1 MIVYHH
7 IFSALKSRPPKHTTC
22 LGSKKLSHIGSISLV
37 TNLSRV
43 LVFIPFPS
51 LGEGALSSSNA
62 NVKFVLIRLEIHA
75 AGYFHAPLRYFRAAV
90 QLDRGSVPPLQAPHY
105 SARGAVIW
113 NQRRGA
119 VIRNRLICMNILEAT
134 ATVTRLAPL
143 STCKSQHPIK
153 NCALT
158 RG

>member
-90 QLDRGSVPPLQAPHY
+90 QLERVGSAAPCAPLQ
-105 SARGAVIW
+105 RRDAVIW

-134 ATVTRLAPL
+134 ATVRRLAPL
-143 STCKSQHPIK
+143 
-153 NCALT
+153 T
-158 RG
+158 RA

>member
-62 NVKFVLIRLEIHA
+62 NVKFVLNRLQRSMLRVIFMPRCA
-75 AGYFHAPLRYFRAAV
+75 VFVPLRSWIGGRFR
-90 QLDRGSVPPLQAPHY
+90 RSRSPKLQR
-105 SARGAVIW
+105 RGAVLW
-113 NQRRGA
+113 NQCRGA

-134 ATVTRLAPL
+134 ATVRRLAPL
-143 STCKSQHPIK
+143 
-153 NCALT
+153 T